1 MAIGISL
8 ANLFDM
14 SEALD
19 YMRDW
24 LKFNA
29 NYSKLVSAWPDWA
42 KDSLLGDKQIAMKN
56 MLLSA
61 LKTNPNDYK
70 LNEALGVL
78 SITTNDFTSA
88 TEHFKTALSLQ
99 YIQ

>member
-1 MAIGISL
+1 MAIGISS
-8 ANLFDM
+8 ANLLDM
-14 SEALD
+14 NEALD

-29 NYSKLVSAWPDWA
+29 NYSKLVSAWPDWT
-42 KDSLLGDKQIAMKN
+42 KDSLLEDKQIAMKN

-61 LKTNPNDYK
+61 LKTNPNDYR

-78 SITTNDFTSA
+78 SITTKDFNSA
-88 TEHFKTALSLQ
+88 AQYFQTALSFE
-99 YIQ
+99 YI